1 MKIKTNRLGI
11 VFATTLIIGTAP
23 ADAGGRSP
31 MYLTKVHGDVQI
43 RLDKPG
49 SRWHKPKLGSL
60 DGGPFLLRTGARSYA
75 HLNRTF
81 RCVDANS
88 LIRINRDSEASID
101 VLRGQM
107 SAVDGKRGK
116 SLPDDAL

>member
-1 MKIKTNRLGI
+1 MKRKLL
-11 VFATTLIIGTAP
+11 FFGTAT
-23 ADAGGRSP
+23 AAMVFSITSASAGGRYP
-31 MYLTKVHGDVQI
+31 IYLTKVHGDVEV
-43 RLDKPG
+43 RLDQPG
-49 SRWHKPKLGSL
+49 SRWAKPKLGAL
-60 DGGPFLLRTGARSYA
+60 DGGPFLLRTGANSYA
-75 HLNRTF
+75 HLNRNF

-116 SLPDDAL
+116 SLPDTFR